1 MGLAS
6 QSSRSDRSSNPQRSR
21 GLPRTVFAAAATLV
35 AFGGAY
41 QLLRSDAGDSE
52 ARGSVQGA
60 GAATAATVSIN
71 EAIAREARRSALEEA
86 FDIVAPIPSEA
97 PAAAATTP
105 QDEKPAPAAP
115 PATPPAAEPPAT
127 TPDSTPPASTTPATA
142 PETPAGEPSTP
153 PAANPGFG
161 NGFTGS
167 RPTQEPASSP
177 PSGTPEAMLK
187 EGLDLA
193 ATEPVKARALL
204 SQALLGGTLGP
215 AESRQASDALQRL
228 SALLFMT
235 PVFNVNDT
243 ACFQY
248 TVQSGDSLERIVRR
262 NKLGCDWRLVARMNN
277 IKRPEAIAVGK
288 RLKLPRGPF
297 SAVVSKRDYRIDLC
311 TGIGSDRIVIA
322 SLPVGLG
329 AADGTPVG
337 RFRVKPGSKL
347 INPEWT
353 HPVTG
358 QRYEADDPANPI
370 GEHWLGLE
378 GIEGKNASLL
388 GYGIHGTIE
397 NDSIGQNM
405 SLGCVRL
412 LKDDVAVAWEAL
424 GDGSEVEIR

>member
-1 MGLAS
+1 MALAS
-6 QSSRSDRSSNPQRSR
+6 QSSRNDRSSSSQRSR
-21 GLPRTVFAAAATLV
+21 GMPRTLFAAAATMV

-41 QLLRSDAGDSE
+41 QLLRTDAADADAVGG
-52 ARGSVQGA
+52 AQGA
-60 GAATAATVSIN
+60 SASMTSTISIT
-71 EAIAREARRSALEEA
+71 EPIAREARRSALDEA
-86 FDIVAPIPSEA
+86 LDIVAPPASAEV
-97 PAAAATTP
+97 PAAAEPAQSDT
-105 QDEKPAPAAP
+105 PAPSAP
-115 PATPPAAEPPAT
+115 PVAEPPAQPAKEPTTQPTAQPTTEPATPPATKPAFDNGIVGGKAT
-127 TPDSTPPASTTPATA
+127 GAQTPAA
-142 PETPAGEPSTP
+142 
-153 PAANPGFG
+153 
-161 NGFTGS
+161 
-167 RPTQEPASSP
+167 

-187 EGLDLA
+187 EGLDVA
-193 ATEPVKARALL
+193 ATEPVKSRLLL
-204 SQALLGGTLGP
+204 SQALLSGALGP

-228 SALLFMT
+228 SAQLFLT
-235 PVFNVNDT
+235 PVFNVNDP

-248 TVQSGDSLERIVRR
+248 TVQAGDSLERIVKR
-262 NKLGCDWRLVARMNN
+262 NKLGCDWRLVARINN

-311 TGIGSDRIVIA
+311 TGLGTDRIVIA

-337 RFRVKPGSKL
+337 RFRVRPGSKL
-347 INPEWT
+347 LNPEWI

-378 GIEGKNASLL
+378 GIESKNASLL

-412 LKDDVAVAWEAL
+412 LKDDVALVWESLA
-424 GDGSEVEIR
+424 DGSEVEIR

>member
-6 QSSRSDRSSNPQRSR
+6 QSSRNDRTSGAQRSR
-21 GLPRTVFAAAATLV
+21 MLPRTMFAAAATMV

-41 QLLRSDAGDSE
+41 QLLRSDSGSGDAIAAPSSAAAESVTLAMSE
-52 ARGSVQGA
+52 AISVEA
-60 GAATAATVSIN
+60 G
-71 EAIAREARRSALEEA
+71 RSALDQA
-86 FDIVAPIPSEA
+86 LDIVTAPREESQETPMQEAKPQQPGATPESAPPPQAPEPDQPASPPKPSFGNGFGDA
-97 PAAAATTP
+97 KPADAATPDAATPDAAAAT
-105 QDEKPAPAAP
+105 
-115 PATPPAAEPPAT
+115 
-127 TPDSTPPASTTPATA
+127 PD
-142 PETPAGEPSTP
+142 GEL
-153 PAANPGFG
+153 
-161 NGFTGS
+161 
-167 RPTQEPASSP
+167 R
-177 PSGTPEAMLK
+177 
-187 EGLDLA
+187 EGLALA
-193 ATEPVKARALL
+193 ASEPVKARLLLSRALL
-204 SQALLGGTLGP
+204 SGALGP

-228 SALLFMT
+228 SAQLFLT
-235 PVFNVNDT
+235 PVFNVNDP

-248 TVQSGDSLERIVRR
+248 TVQPNDSLEKIVRKQ
-262 NKLGCDWRLVARMNN
+262 KLGCDWRLVARMNN

-311 TGIGSDRIVIA
+311 AGLGSDRIVVA

-329 AADGTPVG
+329 AANGTPEG

-347 INPEWT
+347 INPEWI

-412 LKDDVAVAWEAL
+412 LKDDVALVWESLA
-424 GDGSEVEIR
+424 DGAEVEIRTP